1 MSNTIEVF
9 GYEIIKMTKSDRMPF
24 DPFVKIWLERKFT
37 HVDDVQSVSPRLNS
51 KEEIDS
57 HIQLLKEDLDNVARK
72 AKAALQA
79 AQTSTLKIVE
89 SRK

>member
-9 GYEIIKMTKSDRMPF
+9 GYKVVKMAESDRTPF
-24 DPFVKIWLERKFT
+24 DPFVRIWLERNFV
-37 HVDDVQSVSPRLNS
+37 HVVDVQSVSPRLNS

-57 HIQLLKEDLDNVARK
+57 HIRLLKEDLDNVARK

-79 AQTSTLKIVE
+79 AQTSTLKIAE